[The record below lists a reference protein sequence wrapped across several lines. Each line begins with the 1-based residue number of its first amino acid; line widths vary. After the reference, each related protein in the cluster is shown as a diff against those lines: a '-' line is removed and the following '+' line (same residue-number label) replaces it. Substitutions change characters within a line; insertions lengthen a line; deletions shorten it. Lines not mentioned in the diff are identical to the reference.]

1 MWNGPILFVEP
12 PASIRL
18 LLIPCS
24 SKQMLPAPRRRCTRW
39 NAFGTRFRKRMYG
52 LAYLTV
58 LGRTVIQLSRQDL
71 ELHQKESPAVAEAFA
86 FTVVSKR

>member
-1 MWNGPILFVEP
+1 MT
-12 PASIRL
+12 
-18 LLIPCS
+18 PCS
-24 SKQMLPAPRRRCTRW
+24 GKQMLPAPRERRIRW
-39 NAFGTRFRKRMYG
+39 NAFGTRFRKKMYG

-71 ELHQKESPAVAEAFA
+71 ELHQKESSALAEASA